1 MYTSTRAC
9 SCPPPVLRLV
19 GGQTV
24 TVGDGVVLSLIVDRS
39 STPPRYHG
47 IGEVTIDG
55 VAVRSGRLPWH
66 VKTQTFNGPASWQPD
81 TPASQDRFRSLEI
94 LTQEL
99 LSVEGNGT
107 DVVKINTRCAVQWWL
122 SALS

>member
-1 MYTSTRAC
+1 M
-9 SCPPPVLRLV
+9 
-19 GGQTV
+19 
-24 TVGDGVVLSLIVDRS
+24 TVGNGVVLSMMLDRS

-47 IGEVTIDG
+47 IGDVTIDG

-66 VKTQTFNGPASWQPD
+66 VKTQTFNGPVSWKPD

-107 DVVKINTRCAVQWWL
+107 DVVNINTRYVVE
-122 SALS
+122 